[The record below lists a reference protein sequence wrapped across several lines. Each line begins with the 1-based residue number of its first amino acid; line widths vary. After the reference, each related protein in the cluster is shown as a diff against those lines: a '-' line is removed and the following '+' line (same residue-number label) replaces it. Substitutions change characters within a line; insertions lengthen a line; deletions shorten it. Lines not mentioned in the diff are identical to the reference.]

1 MFIPQTLCDPTNL
14 LTLQIQPFPSMHQQ
28 EMKSDSIIITDR
40 KEILFTAQMKGI
52 AY

>member
-14 LTLQIQPFPSMHQQ
+14 LTLQFQPCPSMHQP
-28 EMKSDSIIITDR
+28 EMKSTITDR
-40 KEILFTAQMKGI
+40 KEILFTAQIKGI